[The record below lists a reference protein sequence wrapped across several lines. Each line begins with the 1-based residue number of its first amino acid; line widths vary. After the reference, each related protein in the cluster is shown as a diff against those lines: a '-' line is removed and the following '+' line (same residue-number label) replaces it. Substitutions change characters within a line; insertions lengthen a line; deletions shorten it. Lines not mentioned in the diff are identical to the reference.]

1 MMAVKQMVIPA
12 ISSQMDEGP
21 LKSAVIKLVEKHF
34 AEIYSQTGMF
44 DKLKAAWSTWNGDS
58 SSILPLIT
66 KDKDTDILQHLLPKD
81 THPEAT
87 KAIQLIIDIAN
98 QSILSNWHHPGVRPE
113 DKTPRWIIELFLK
126 DNAAFLDP
134 GKTSWEPIQEKI
146 NSRSYEITRQLAS
159 MVITD
164 PLEPQIKKIQASYF
178 IIMDSVAMLGTGFGF
193 LKQVPD
199 LLLPGPPLPT
209 TIDHIPW
216 FYRALLAL
224 VPSST
229 GINPTLFKL
238 IGSNDNYLQ
247 KLLQDEKRSEMCTE
261 IIKVT
266 MPASKNWNARS
277 DFLAQFNTP
286 NTLII
291 REFYQWL
298 FHLNIQLKDSHDT
311 VFKFFLDQLDY
322 TRGTKNYPTLA
333 SHLLEH
339 VAPDTTL
346 NLGEAISAWQGTITT
361 NDALPSEINSKLA
374 HYRDSVTSE
383 ASSFSSQV
391 LHQEDHQVTFKFAQ
405 MLSGHSHAGLITA
418 LGIALRGVGL
428 YWQNENYFNACIPDS
443 PDNVSPYIDS
453 ASARRDCLDGKYTPI
468 LKARPELRRGLTAFY
483 SKFSAFTT
491 PPAETYPL
499 DHAISLHAH
508 TATQDPLFSR
518 RIQQVA
524 ERYIALS
531 KTPDQKISF
540 EVSVDDAKVPL
551 SLFEVVTMTAL
562 HGLFQTKPENDTYKI
577 APMVTLLTG
586 NRPLQTTSSPAH
598 KSWRH
603 KFKTI
608 RDNFDFT
615 KKTTQTN
622 MLYALYRSNESSA
635 ESPIKPVIYQYI
647 IPITLTVTGLTI
659 FTSTFIPLM
668 LSGLQWSTLSIFMTS
683 IATSALAIFMLGLFS
698 YCHFQNSALKQSTE
712 YIKSLVLSGSNIS
725 EKVKAHAT
733 EQYRDHQLRPPG
745 G

>member
-34 AEIYSQTGMF
+34 AEIYSQTSMS
-44 DKLKAAWSTWNGDS
+44 DKVKAAWQGDW
-58 SSILPLIT
+58 SSILTLIT

-98 QSILSNWHHPGVRPE
+98 QSILSNWHHPGISPE
-113 DKTPRWIIELFLK
+113 DKTSRWIIELFLK
-126 DNAAFLDP
+126 DNAAFLP
-134 GKTSWEPIQEKI
+134 GKTSEEALQIKI
-146 NSRSYEITRQLAS
+146 NSRSLEITRQLVS
-159 MVITD
+159 MVMTD
-164 PLEPQIKKIQASYF
+164 PLESQIDKIQASYF

-193 LKQVPD
+193 LRQVPD
-199 LLLPGPPLPT
+199 LLLPSPPLPT

-216 FYRALLAL
+216 FYRVLLAL

-229 GINPTLFKL
+229 DITPTLFKL

-247 KLLQDEKRSEMCTE
+247 KLLQDQKISKMPRE
-261 IIKVT
+261 ILQVT
-266 MPASKNWNARS
+266 MPESKNWNARS

-298 FHLNIQLKDSHDT
+298 FHLNIQLKAPHDE
-311 VFKFFLDQLDY
+311 VFEFFLNQLDY
-322 TRGTKNYPTLA
+322 TLGTKNHPTLA
-333 SHLLEH
+333 SHLL
-339 VAPDTTL
+339 APDTTL
-346 NLGEAISAWQGTITT
+346 NLGEAISTWQGTAIIP
-361 NDALPSEINSKLA
+361 NEALPREINSKLA
-374 HYRDSVTSE
+374 HYINSVTSE
-383 ASSFSSQV
+383 ARSFSSQV

-428 YWQNENYFNACIPDS
+428 YWQNGNCFNAGIPDS
-443 PDNVSPYIDS
+443 LDDVLPYMDS

-483 SKFSAFTT
+483 SKFPAFTT

-531 KTPDQKISF
+531 KTPSQKNSF

-683 IATSALAIFMLGLFS
+683 IATSALAIFMLGVFS

-725 EKVKAHAT
+725 EKRPAHAR
-733 EQYRDHQLRPPG
+733 EPNQGHQLRLPG